1 MRLTGVKFL
10 VVNGPEAWIHQLGAL
25 GAELDVVVQLPGRAP
40 RPWNARMRP
49 LPEGARTVSLD
60 DVRYDV
66 GSYDC
71 VVGHDMTD
79 LLDTR
84 AIDAPKLLV
93 LHETLEGYLARLG
106 SRTGPREMQAIL
118 NGCLATVAGHAVA
131 VSRSRAKS
139 WGVTHLV
146 LQDSA
151 DPEAYLPYIG
161 DVACG
166 LRVVNEATVKR
177 GELAWAFHER
187 AMDGLPLRIVGHAP
201 DLRGV
206 AAANDWHHLKRMLAS
221 HRFVVHTTDP
231 RYEDGYDLS
240 VLEAMAA
247 GVPVLTNRNAT
258 TIVQHGVTGF
268 VSETP
273 DEMRAHAERLLGDE
287 GLARELGS
295 NARAYVARY
304 HSPDRFRAEF
314 PKAVQ
319 EARKRWVRRTGKGAR
334 AWE

>member
-1 MRLTGVKFL
+1 MDLDRVRNVSIIAHIDHGKSTLADRLLELTGAV
-10 VVNGPEAWIHQLGAL
+10 
-25 GAELDVVVQLPGRAP
+25 DP
-40 RPWNARMRP
+40 RDMR
-49 LPEGARTVSLD
+49 
-60 DVRYDV
+60 
-66 GSYDC
+66 
-71 VVGHDMTD
+71 
-79 LLDTR
+79 
-84 AIDAPKLLV
+84 
-93 LHETLEGYLARLG
+93 
-106 SRTGPREMQAIL
+106 AIL
-118 NGCLATVAGHAVA
+118 NSCLASVAGHAVA

-146 LQDSA
+146 LPDSV
-151 DPEAYLPYIG
+151 DPDAYLPYVG

-177 GELAWAFHER
+177 GELAWAFQER

-221 HRFVVHTTDP
+221 HRFAVHTTDP
-231 RYEDGYDLS
+231 RYEDGYDLA

-247 GVPVLTNRNAT
+247 GLPVLTNRNAT
-258 TIVQHGVTGF
+258 TIVQDGVTGF

-273 DEMRAHAERLLGDE
+273 DEMRAQAQRLLGDE

-295 NARAYVARY
+295 NARAYVTRH
-304 HSPDRFRAEF
+304 HSPDRFCEEF

-319 EARKRWVRRTGKGAR
+319 EARKKWVRRTGR
-334 AWE
+334 AVPETGDGRRDTGVR

>member
-1 MRLTGVKFL
+1 MKLL

-25 GAELDVVVQLPGRAP
+25 RAELDVVIELPGRAA

-49 LPEGARTVSLD
+49 LPDGARTVSLD
-60 DVRYDV
+60 DVRFD
-66 GSYDC
+66 GAAYDC
-71 VVGHDMTD
+71 VIGHDMAD

-84 AIDAPKLLV
+84 MIDAPRLLV
-93 LHETLEGYLARLG
+93 LHDTLEGYLARRG
-106 SRTGPREMQAIL
+106 SRVEPRDMRAVL

-131 VSRSRAKS
+131 VSRSRARS

-146 LQDSA
+146 LPNSA
-151 DPEAYLPYIG
+151 DPDAYLPYVG

-166 LRVVNEATVKR
+166 LRVVDEATVKR
-177 GELAWAFHER
+177 GEHAWAFHER

-206 AAANDWHHLKRMLAS
+206 AAADDWHHLKRMLAS

-231 RYEDGYDLS
+231 RYEDGYDLA

-273 DEMRAHAERLLGDE
+273 DEMRAHAHKLLADE
-287 GLARELGS
+287 GLAREIGA
-295 NARAYVARY
+295 NARAYVARH
-304 HSPDRFRAEF
+304 HSPERFRAEF
-314 PKAVQ
+314 PMAVQ
-319 EARKRWVRRTGKGAR
+319 EARKKWSRRVGRVGR
-334 AWE
+334 G